1 MSLRTG
7 VSGKNGVEQSPR
19 YLSAQEGDLVTINCN
34 YLEGMTTLQWLQQ
47 NPGGSIIS
55 LLTLSLEMK
64 KKGRVSATINSRERY
79 SSLNIT
85 ASQPTDS
92 AIYFCAVETQCSAD
106 IWNPYPNSKAERHHV
121 FSSLSF
127 HIHLS
132 LSSGR
137 WDSFDQL
144 KYIPNDA
151 FQKLFKFKIFPLQTT
166 PNR

>member
-1 MSLRTG
+1 ME
-7 VSGKNGVEQSPR
+7 EQSPHTWVPR
-19 YLSAQEGDLVTINCN
+19 KETSSQSTVLTRRNDHLTVAATESWRKHHL
-34 YLEGMTTLQWLQQ
+34 
-47 NPGGSIIS
+47 

-64 KKGRVSATINSRERY
+64 KKGRVSATINRRER
-79 SSLNIT
+79 T
-85 ASQPTDS
+85 APWTSQPPSPQTLPSTSVLWRHS
-92 AIYFCAVETQCSAD
+92 ALQISE
-106 IWNPYPNSKAERHHV
+106 PYPNSKAERHHV

-151 FQKLFKFKIFPLQTT
+151 FQKLFKFKIFPADHA
-166 PNR
+166 